1 MRTIWFGNI
10 VVVRVTGSRSVR
22 EAVHEAPR
30 GTEVAGLVGLIAR
43 GILYLV
49 LAVLALG
56 LVFGRRQGNEVDARG
71 AMEEL
76 ARHRFGAA
84 LLVILAIGFAGFA
97 SWYAYE
103 ALTGHDTRRDGSDRF
118 ADGARAV
125 VYGVL
130 CVLALSFLLSA
141 NRGGDT
147 DRREQTWTA
156 KVLEWPGGRLFVC
169 AVGLV
174 VLGAGLYLAWRAVSG
189 GRQDS
194 RAVLDAAPRET
205 RAVYVLGALGNVARG
220 SVVVLIG
227 IFAIVA
233 AFEHDAGK
241 AAGVDGSL
249 KRLLD
254 EPYGDVL
261 VVIVAFGLAA
271 FAAYS
276 IARAVVNRK
285 HAVKAF

>member
-1 MRTIWFGNI
+1 MGISAHPSRQGHLGATRVSANSPADGGPRNSLAACARVRTHPRLRNALSSPSVRRGGMRTIWFGNI

-76 ARHRFGAA
+76 ARHGFGAA

-130 CVLALSFLLSA
+130 CVLALSFL
-141 NRGGDT
+141 
-147 DRREQTWTA
+147 
-156 KVLEWPGGRLFVC
+156 
-169 AVGLV
+169 
-174 VLGAGLYLAWRAVSG
+174 
-189 GRQDS
+189 
-194 RAVLDAAPRET
+194 
-205 RAVYVLGALGNVARG
+205 
-220 SVVVLIG
+220 
-227 IFAIVA
+227 
-233 AFEHDAGK
+233 
-241 AAGVDGSL
+241 
-249 KRLLD
+249 
-254 EPYGDVL
+254 
-261 VVIVAFGLAA
+261 
-271 FAAYS
+271 
-276 IARAVVNRK
+276 
-285 HAVKAF
+285 

>member
-1 MRTIWFGNI
+1 MRTARSGNT
-10 VVVRVTGSRSVR
+10 VAVRVTGSRPVR
-22 EAVHEAPR
+22 EGVHEARR
-30 GTEVAGLVGLIAR
+30 GTQVAGLVGLIAR

-56 LVFGRRQGNEVDARG
+56 LVFGKRQGNELDARG

-76 ARHRFGAA
+76 ARHGFGAA

-118 ADGARAV
+118 ADGVRAV

-130 CVLALSFLLSA
+130 CVLALSFLVSA

-147 DRREQTWTA
+147 DRKQQTSTA

-194 RAVLDAAPRET
+194 RGVLEAAPRET
-205 RAVYVLGALGNVARG
+205 RAVHVLGALGNVARG

-227 IFAIVA
+227 IFVIAA
-233 AFEHDAGK
+233 AFERDAGK

-254 EPYGDVL
+254 EPYGGAL
-261 VVIVAFGLAA
+261 VVIVVIGLAA
-271 FAAYS
+271 FAAYRS
-276 IARAVVNRK
+276 RAPL
-285 HAVKAF
+285 